1 MVEKQVHI
9 HKRGFQNLGKI
20 IVKKMAKIAKATG
33 CLSYAQYEMFH
44 LAMDEIWIVGCIRNG
59 QNRKVRLSTF

>member
-20 IVKKMAKIAKATG
+20 IVKTMAKIAKATG
-33 CLSYAQYEMFH
+33 CLSYAQYEIFH
-44 LAMDEIWIVGCIRNG
+44 LAMDEMDC
-59 QNRKVRLSTF
+59 